1 MVIRTVC
8 RLVFDAAKHSMT
20 SKLDN
25 SFLDWVA
32 DCFSQY
38 SIAYRNVVRHLD
50 KINFFHSSKF
60 LNLKESVF
68 F

>member
-32 DCFSQY
+32 DCFSQCL
-38 SIAYRNVVRHLD
+38 IAYQNAVPHLD
-50 KINFFHSSKF
+50 KISFFHSSKC
-60 LNLKESVF
+60 LSLKESVF